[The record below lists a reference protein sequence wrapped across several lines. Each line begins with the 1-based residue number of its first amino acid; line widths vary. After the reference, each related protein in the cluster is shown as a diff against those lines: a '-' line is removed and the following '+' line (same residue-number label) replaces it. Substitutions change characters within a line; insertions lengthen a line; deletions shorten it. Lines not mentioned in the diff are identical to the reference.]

1 MKTVLLFRTSFSPQ
15 NKFEY
20 KAMFDFASHHD
31 WQIRTVEY
39 MNAAVSRHWKN
50 NPAPQPKVREL
61 LALWKP
67 DGCLVECGGSSSEP
81 WQDEFGDIP
90 AVYLDRP
97 LIKNNP
103 KIVCVSSDAK
113 AIAIAAAKELLSL
126 DIDNFAYARHFNPQP
141 WDLDREKA
149 FAALIRQHGK
159 RITSFTIPQ
168 QESVGN
174 EVKELVP
181 VLQALPKPC
190 GIFAANDETAAA
202 VITTCCKLG
211 IAIPD
216 EVAVIGVDNDEE
228 ICENLP
234 VTLSSIE
241 QDMADTGL
249 LAAQLLERMMSP
261 DGTPV
266 KSLHYGIKRIVR
278 RASANGLRN
287 LDCRV
292 AAAIEFIRTNACKQ
306 ITPADV
312 AEKMSCSLRHAHRLF
327 PSIRRHSIL
336 DEIHLRRI
344 DVAKEQLQA
353 HVLSFESIAEL
364 CGYASL
370 TDFGRVF
377 KRYTGLTPRNWQK
390 QQCKR

>member
-261 DGTPV
+261 DDTPV

>member
-15 NKFEY
+15 NRFEY
-20 KAMFDFASHHD
+20 KAMFDFAGRHD

-39 MNAAVSRHWKN
+39 MNAAVSRHWKD

-61 LALWKP
+61 LALWNP
-67 DGCLVECGGSSSEP
+67 DGCIVECGGSSSEP
-81 WQDEFGDIP
+81 WLGEFGNVP
-90 AVYLDRP
+90 TVYLDRP
-97 LIKNNP
+97 LIKNNLRA
-103 KIVCVSSDAK
+103 VCVSSDAD
-113 AIAIAAAKELLSL
+113 AIATAAAKELLSL
-126 DIDNFAYARHFNPQP
+126 GIDSFAYARFFDRQP
-141 WDLDREKA
+141 WSEERGKA
-149 FAALIRQHGK
+149 FSVLIRQHGK
-159 RITSFTIPQ
+159 RFTSFTVPQ
-168 QESVGN
+168 QESVGSN
-174 EVKELVP
+174 LDDLIP

-190 GIFAANDETAAA
+190 GVFAANDESAAA
-202 VITTCCKLG
+202 VILSCCKIG

-216 EVAVIGVDNDEE
+216 EIAVIGVDNDEE

-249 LAAQLLERMMSP
+249 LAARLLERMMSP
-261 DGTPV
+261 DGTPA

-287 LDCRV
+287 LDRRV

-312 AEKMSCSLRHAHRLF
+312 AEKMSCSIRHAHRLF
-327 PSIRRHSIL
+327 LSIRRHTIL

-353 HVLSFESIAEL
+353 HILSFESIAEL

>member
-39 MNAAVSRHWKN
+39 MNAAVSRHWKD

-113 AIAIAAAKELLSL
+113 AIATAAAKELLSL

-241 QDMADTGL
+241 QDMADTGF

-312 AEKMSCSLRHAHRLF
+312 AEKMSCSIRHAHRLF

>member
-15 NKFEY
+15 NRFEY

-39 MNAAVSRHWKN
+39 MNAAVSRHWKD

-113 AIAIAAAKELLSL
+113 AIATAAAKELLSL

-312 AEKMSCSLRHAHRLF
+312 AEKMSCSIRHAHRLF